1 MTGDGKSSPTSASD
15 SRIARPKASRYDMFD
30 GIRQTRLKAAE
41 ANRKRLLASNAP
53 AIVPSDVKE

>member
-1 MTGDGKSSPTSASD
+1 M
-15 SRIARPKASRYDMFD
+15 RPKASRYDMFD

-53 AIVPSDVKE
+53 AIIPADVKE

>member
-1 MTGDGKSSPTSASD
+1 MTGDGKSSPASD
-15 SRIARPKASRYDMFD
+15 SRPMRPKASRYDMFD

-53 AIVPSDVKE
+53 AIIPADVKE